1 MTDPFGSS
9 APKVPSPF
17 RLEALSEAHDRA
29 AFRCGVEALDRY
41 FREHATQD
49 VRRRM
54 SNCFVAVERTTGDV
68 AGFYTLATSGVSY
81 TELPPSIAK
90 RLPRYQL
97 IPAIQL
103 GRLAVDLRYRGHN
116 VGSGLL
122 ADAAFR
128 SARADPA
135 AFTLLVDAKDEN
147 AAAFYRKHGFESL
160 TGRPLTLFLPIAT
173 ALKLL
178 S

>member
-1 MTDPFGSS
+1 MTDRSVARPSN
-9 APKVPSPF
+9 VNSPF
-17 RLEALSEAHDRA
+17 RLEALSEEHDRA
-29 AFRCGVEALDRY
+29 AFRCGVELLDRY

-68 AGFYTLATSGVSY
+68 AGFYTLATSGISH
-81 TELPPSIAK
+81 TELPPHITK

-103 GRLAVDLRYRGHN
+103 GRLAVDLRYRARSLGA
-116 VGSGLL
+116 GLL

-135 AFTLLVDAKDEN
+135 AFTLLVDAKDER
-147 AAAFYRKHGFESL
+147 AAAFYRKHGFEPLASC
-160 TGRPLTLFLPIAT
+160 PLTLFLPIAT
-173 ALKLL
+173 ALKLF

>member
-1 MTDPFGSS
+1 VTDPSGSS
-9 APKVPSPF
+9 TPNVNAPF
-17 RLEALSEAHDRA
+17 RLEALSEEHDRA
-29 AFRCGVEALDRY
+29 RFRCGVEALDRY

-54 SNCFVAVERTTGDV
+54 SNCFVAIDRTTGDV
-68 AGFYTLATSGVSY
+68 AGFYTLATSGISNK
-81 TELPPSIAK
+81 ELPPHITK

-103 GRLAVDLRYRGHN
+103 GRLAVDLRYRGRK

-122 ADAAFR
+122 ADAVFR
-128 SARADPA
+128 SARGDPA
-135 AFTLLVDAKDEN
+135 AFTLLVDAKDEG
-147 AAAFYRKHGFESL
+147 AVAFYRKHGFE
-160 TGRPLTLFLPIAT
+160 PLASSPLMLFLPIAT
-173 ALKLL
+173 ALKLF